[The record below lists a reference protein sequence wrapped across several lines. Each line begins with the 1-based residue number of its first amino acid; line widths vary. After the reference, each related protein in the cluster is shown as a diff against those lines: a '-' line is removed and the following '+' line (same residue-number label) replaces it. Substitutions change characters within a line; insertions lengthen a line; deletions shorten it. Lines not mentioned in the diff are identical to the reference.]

1 MTKQDKTQLVSGV
14 IQGAL
19 IWLTLFTIYHL
30 FIA

>member
-1 MTKQDKTQLVSGV
+1 MTEQDKTQLVSGV